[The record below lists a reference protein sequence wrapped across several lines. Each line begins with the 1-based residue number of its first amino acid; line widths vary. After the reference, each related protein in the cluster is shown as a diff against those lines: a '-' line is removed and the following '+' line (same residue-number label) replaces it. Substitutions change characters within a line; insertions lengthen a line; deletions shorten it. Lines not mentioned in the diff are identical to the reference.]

1 MYAQVCFPFFI
12 NKTFTYVVPKNFTKK
27 IKTGTIVE
35 VKFNNKLCRG
45 FITSLSISSNFK
57 GPFNKL
63 LSINTFCQVPDELW
77 KTLEWMSEY
86 YVTPI
91 GKITQTTL
99 SWAFKKQQE
108 LKPPKNNP
116 SLIEHNQINNLKLSK
131 VQQNVYNSIHLKFKK
146 NIKPHFLYGV
156 PGSGKT
162 EIYLKLA
169 HDFLSMDKS
178 CLILVPEIVLS
189 SQIFYRFQNY
199 FGDRALL
206 WHSQASES
214 YKNKVLYKLNKK
226 GKYIVIGARSALFTP
241 IANLGLIIVDEEHD
255 SSYKESD
262 RQPCYNAR
270 DLAIIRAKYSN
281 SMIILGSATPS
292 LETYYNSM
300 IAHKYHLHTINQRY
314 GDAILPKIKVIDMNK
329 IKGTFIGE
337 QILSP
342 DLINQI
348 NLTIKRREQVL
359 ILHNRRGFSSLK
371 ICNKSND
378 VVKCN
383 DCDVVLTFHAKINQL
398 ICHHCNKR
406 YPFDKYS
413 TQDINFLGYGT
424 EQLEVILNELF
435 PSVGILR
442 MDADSANTMN
452 KQNKILKQ
460 FKNKEFHILLG
471 TQMIAKG
478 LDFSNITLV
487 AVINADLGMMIP
499 DFKSHERM
507 FQLIYQVIGRSGRSR
522 HKGQAIIQT
531 YAPDNHVI
539 NMATNYESKKFYNL
553 NLESRKNLNYP
564 PFNRLIRI
572 LFQSKDIKHC
582 INSSN
587 KVFQLFNSNFK
598 DFIIGPLP
606 CPIEKLANQV
616 RYHILIKVPNSK
628 LKLVLNQLKNIQNK
642 KEHLIDKSV
651 KMLVDVDVNSV
662 L

>member
-12 NKTFTYVVPKNFTKK
+12 NKTFTYVVPKKFTKG
-27 IKTGTIVE
+27 IKKGNIVE
-35 VKFNNKLCRG
+35 VQFNKKLCCG

-57 GPFNKL
+57 GPFNKI

-77 KTLEWMSEY
+77 QTLEWMSEY

-99 SWAFKKQQE
+99 SWAFKKQL
-108 LKPPKNNP
+108 LKPPKQDS
-116 SLIEHNQINNLKLSK
+116 SLIEQDEINNLKLSK
-131 VQQNVYNSIHLKFKK
+131 MQQNVYNSIHLKFKK
-146 NIKPHFLYGV
+146 SIKPQFLYGV

-162 EIYLKLA
+162 EIYLKLT
-169 HDFLSMDKS
+169 HDFLSMNKS

-199 FGDRALL
+199 FGDRVLL

-226 GKYIVIGARSALFTP
+226 EQYIVIGARSALFTP
-241 IANLGLIIVDEEHD
+241 VTNLGLIIVDEEHD
-255 SSYKESD
+255 SSYKESE

-281 SMIILGSATPS
+281 SMILLGSATPS

-300 IAHKYHLHTINQRY
+300 IAHKYHLHTINKRY

-329 IKGTFIGE
+329 IKDTFIGE

-348 NLTIKRREQVL
+348 NLTIKRSEQVL

-383 DCDVVLTFHAKINQL
+383 DCDVVLTFHAKINEL

-406 YPFDKYS
+406 YPFDKYN

-435 PSVGILR
+435 PNVGILR

-452 KQNKILKQ
+452 KQNKILKK

-507 FQLIYQVIGRSGRSR
+507 FQLIYQVIGRSGRSH

-587 KVFQLFNSNFK
+587 KVFQLFNSKLK

-651 KMLVDVDVNSV
+651 KMLVDVDANSV